1 MNIQE
6 TVDYHLNS
14 TVFAMKRMY
23 SLLAADSGIT
33 NGIGSALSYIGRE
46 GVPATKIGP
55 MMGMTPSS
63 LSRLLK
69 TMEDEGFIY
78 RKPDSSDKRVVLI
91 FLTDT
96 GLSLR
101 NKVKDVVID
110 FTQRLLSK
118 INEEDLQAFIRV
130 NNEIKKQVK
139 EDVEAFQENLKTINS
154 Q

>member
-14 TVFAMKRMY
+14 TVFAMRRMY
-23 SLLAADSGIT
+23 SLLAAESGIT

-69 TMEDEGFIY
+69 TMEDDGLIY
-78 RKPDSSDKRVVLI
+78 RQPDLVDKRVVMI
-91 FLTDT
+91 FLTET
-96 GLSLR
+96 GFILR
-101 NKVKDVVID
+101 EKVKKVVID
-110 FTQRLLSK
+110 FTNRLLTK
-118 INEEDLQAFIRV
+118 ISIEDLQAFIRV
-130 NNEIKKQVK
+130 NNEIKAQVK
-139 EDVEAFQENLKTINS
+139 EDVEAFQKNLKINNS

>member
-14 TVFAMKRMY
+14 TVFAMRRMY

-33 NGIGSALSYIGRE
+33 NGIGSALSYIGWE

-55 MMGMTPSS
+55 LMGMTPSS
-63 LSRLLK
+63 LSRMLK
-69 TMEDEGFIY
+69 IMEDEGLIY
-78 RKPDSSDKRVVLI
+78 RKPDLDDKRVVMI
-91 FLTDT
+91 FLTDL

-101 NKVKDVVID
+101 KKVKDVVID

-118 INEEDLQAFIRV
+118 ISEEDYQAFVRV
-130 NNEIKKQVK
+130 NNEIKNQVK
-139 EDVEAFQENLKTINS
+139 EDVHLFQENLKTIKS

>member
-14 TVFAMKRMY
+14 TVFAMRRMY

-46 GVPATKIGP
+46 GIPATKIGP
-55 MMGMTPSS
+55 LMGMTPSS

-69 TMEDEGFIY
+69 IMEDDGYIY
-78 RKPDSSDKRVVLI
+78 RKHDTSDKRVVMI

-101 NKVKDVVID
+101 KKVKDVVID
-110 FTQRLLSK
+110 FTQRLFSK
-118 INEEDLQAFIRV
+118 ISEKDLQAFIRV
-130 NNEIKKQVK
+130 NNEIKNQVK
-139 EDVEAFQENLKTINS
+139 EDTEAFQENLKTS
-154 Q
+154 